1 MLKSTQEP
9 HNHTQK
15 DKPTAAG
22 SEEPLHETALLLP
35 VPDQAEVAG
44 FIALYQ
50 AEYGVELEPEKAHE
64 ILGGLMR
71 FLYLT
76 RRGTRVQPLDG

>member
-1 MLKSTQEP
+1 MLKNTQEP
-9 HNHTQK
+9 YNQAQE
-15 DKPTAAG
+15 DKPIGAG
-22 SEEPLHETALLLP
+22 SEEPLREAALLLP
-35 VPDQAEVAG
+35 VPDQVEVAG

-50 AEYGVELEPEKAHE
+50 AEYSVELEPEKAHE